1 MCGLAPSAEP
11 HVQQFRPL
19 CSLLCSK
26 GVPGTAV
33 RQPVRELWPS
43 PGTCLRAG
51 LRLCFWRCNT
61 SHHSGCPHRRVG
73 LSVVRGA
80 GSLGCGVFRS
90 GSLRSPTP
98 SRLRLL
104 HKQQMLQSR
113 HLASHLLS
121 LLLSSE
127 TQPDCLSKQTVN
139 STIRPF

>member
-33 RQPVRELWPS
+33 RQPVKELWPT
-43 PGTCLRAG
+43 PGTCQGWTPSVLLEMQYLSSLRMPTQESRAICGSGCRESGLWG
-51 LRLCFWRCNT
+51 LRESFF
-61 SHHSGCPHRRVG
+61 
-73 LSVVRGA
+73 A
-80 GSLGCGVFRS
+80 F
-90 GSLRSPTP
+90 PTP

-104 HKQQMLQSR
+104 HKQQMRFR